1 MLQTRKV
8 FSSLVDFQG
17 APNFESV
24 LLSPNLR
31 QYVLPY
37 KNKQIELSHVTDE
50 GDYITGLFVATQT
63 KDIAP
68 IHLPGDEE
76 DYSAVPIENGKGFAF
91 PNVILYIKSLKVLLW
106 EVNRNG
112 LLESGIEYYFNTV
125 SELLFNA
132 SFEVSIAPIMNL
144 EASTRLNRLF
154 EMDSIELQIAQPL
167 NFLRGQAGRDGAMND
182 ISRVVNETNATQS
195 VSIKLVADK
204 TGLNKLNPV
213 GIRNIVR
220 GFLNL
225 PHIDHGRVKNKLVIV
240 GKSGD
245 DDNIVEETIN
255 FVADRLEKNFKIIKL
270 EIAPHIQINERKEG
284 IRLVYLESVHLIRS
298 LI

>member
-1 MLQTRKV
+1 MLQSRKV

-17 APNFESV
+17 TPNFESV

-37 KNKQIELSHVTDE
+37 KNKQVELSHVTDE
-50 GDYITGLFVATQT
+50 GDYITGIFVATQT

-76 DYSAVPIENGKGFAF
+76 DYSAVPIENGKGFAY

-112 LLESGIEYYFNTV
+112 LLESGIEYYFNTI
-125 SELLFNA
+125 SELRFNA
-132 SFEVSIAPIMNL
+132 SFQVSIAPIMNL
-144 EASTRLNRLF
+144 DASTRLNRLL

-167 NFLRGQAGRDGAMND
+167 SFLREVAGREGAMAD
-182 ISRVVNETNATQS
+182 ISNVVNHTNATQS
-195 VSIKLVADK
+195 VTIKLVADK
-204 TGLNKLNPV
+204 TGINKLNPV

-220 GFLNL
+220 DFLRL
-225 PHIDHGRVKNKLVIV
+225 PHIDHGRTKDKLVIV

-245 DDNIVEETIN
+245 EENIVEETIN
-255 FVADRLEKNFKIIKL
+255 FVTDRLEKNFKITRL
-270 EIAPHIQINERKEG
+270 EIAPHIQVNERKEG
-284 IRLVYLESVHLIRS
+284 IRLVYLEAVNLVRS

>member
-1 MLQTRKV
+1 MLQSRKV
-8 FSSLVDFQG
+8 FCSTVDFQG

-31 QYVLPY
+31 QYVLSY
-37 KNKQIELSHVTDE
+37 RNKQIELSHVVDE
-50 GDYITGLFVATQT
+50 GDIITCLFVATQT

-76 DYSAVPIENGKGFAF
+76 DYSAVPIENGKGFAY

-112 LLESGIEYYFNTV
+112 LLESGIEYYFNTI
-125 SELLFNA
+125 SELHLNS
-132 SFEVSIAPIMNL
+132 SFQVSLAPIMNL
-144 EASTRLNRLF
+144 DASTRLNRLL
-154 EMDSIELQIAQPL
+154 EMDSIELQIAKPL
-167 NFLRGQAGRDGAMND
+167 TYLREVAGREGAMAD
-182 ISRVVNETNATQS
+182 ISNVVNHINATQS
-195 VSIKLVADK
+195 ITIKLVADK
-204 TGLNKLNPV
+204 TGINKLNPV

-220 GFLNL
+220 DFLRL
-225 PHIDHGRVKNKLVIV
+225 PDIDHGRVKNKLVIV

-245 DDNIVEETIN
+245 EENIIEETIN
-255 FVADRLEKNFKIIKL
+255 FVADRFEKSFRITRL
-270 EIAPHIQINERKEG
+270 EIAPHIQVDERKEG
-284 IRLVYLESVHLIRS
+284 IKLVYVNNLNTIRS

>member
-1 MLQTRKV
+1 MLQSRKV

-17 APNFESV
+17 TPNFESV

-76 DYSAVPIENGKGFAF
+76 DYSAVPIENGKGFAY

-112 LLESGIEYYFNTV
+112 LLESGIEYYFNTF
-125 SELLFNA
+125 SELRFNA
-132 SFEVSIAPIMNL
+132 SFQVSLAPIMNL
-144 EASTRLNRLF
+144 DASTRLNRLL

-167 NFLRGQAGRDGAMND
+167 SFLREVAGQEGAMAD
-182 ISRVVNETNATQS
+182 ISNVVNHTNATQS
-195 VSIKLVADK
+195 VTIKLVADK
-204 TGLNKLNPV
+204 TNINKLNPV
-213 GIRNIVR
+213 GILNIVR
-220 GFLNL
+220 DFLRL
-225 PHIDHGRVKNKLVIV
+225 PHIEHGRVKNKLVIV

-245 DDNIVEETIN
+245 EENIVEETIN
-255 FVADRLEKNFKIIKL
+255 FVADRLEKNFKITRL
-270 EIAPHIQINERKEG
+270 EIAPHIQVNERKEG
-284 IRLVYLESVHLIRS
+284 IKLVYFDAVNLIRS